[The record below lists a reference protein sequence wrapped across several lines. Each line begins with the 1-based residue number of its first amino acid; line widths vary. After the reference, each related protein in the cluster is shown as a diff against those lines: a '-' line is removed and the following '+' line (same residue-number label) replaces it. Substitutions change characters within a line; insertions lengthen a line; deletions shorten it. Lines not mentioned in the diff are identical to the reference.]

1 MALPIVRS
9 RPALSAQVAAVALLA
24 GGVGVGVA
32 SFLPAYLGGIS
43 LASQP
48 DQAMGHAVPLAG
60 FALATV
66 LAVLARPPA
75 GSGRPALGLPGVLGL
90 GVAAVDLGLIVT
102 DLGQAAAGTTA
113 GDGLVLTMLSWAL
126 CAAGSL
132 LALHPSLLR
141 GERRA
146 ARRPGRADVVGALLV
161 AVVGFAVAGLFAPAW
176 DRYVVDLQALHRVTV
191 VTAGDAFSQPGA
203 MIAGSVMVMV
213 AVAAVAVVGGLLR
226 QAKVAA
232 TLLAGATIVLA
243 GQIASALVQ
252 WRIPLPPA
260 TFGLDPARAAALGLH
275 VQAGFT
281 VSFYLFCVFV
291 ALLGLLALARVAG
304 GERSREL
311 PVTDVPVGWPG
322 SPNAPV
328 WSSAPSGG
336 PAPVTWPA
344 SPAASPPPAPTPPWP
359 APTSDPVAA
368 PGTIWP
374 DRAPAPAANPP
385 APAESAAPA
394 PPLAA
399 PAPPTSAEP
408 PATDPPAD
416 GQAGGAVLGPVP
428 GEAGTAA
435 AGGMASSERP
445 VVPDEQRPPTRRR
458 FTPHY

>member
-24 GGVGVGVA
+24 GGVGVGAA
-32 SFLPAYLGGIS
+32 SFVPAYLGGIS
-43 LASQP
+43 LASQA

-66 LAVLARPPA
+66 LAVLARPAA
-75 GSGRPALGLPGVLGL
+75 GSGRPPLGLPGVLGL

-113 GDGLVLTMLSWAL
+113 GDGLVLTVLSWAL

-191 VTAGDAFSQPGA
+191 VTAGNAFSQPGA
-203 MIAGSVMVMV
+203 MIAGSVIVMV
-213 AVAAVAVVGGLLR
+213 AVAAVAVVGGVLR

-232 TLLAGATIVLA
+232 TLLAGAAIVLA

-252 WRIPLPPA
+252 WRIPMPPA

-291 ALLGLLALARVAG
+291 ALLALLALARVAG
-304 GERSREL
+304 DRRPREL
-311 PVTDVPVGWPG
+311 PAADLPADLPAGWPAGWPG
-322 SPNAPV
+322 SPDAPV
-328 WSSAPSGG
+328 RGSAPSGG
-336 PAPVTWPA
+336 PVPFTWPV
-344 SPAASPPPAPTPPWP
+344 SPAPPPPSPWP
-359 APTSDPVAA
+359 APTSEPVAA
-368 PGTIWP
+368 PGTVWR
-374 DRAPAPAANPP
+374 DRAPAPAPAPAPAVDPP
-385 APAESAAPA
+385 APDEV
-394 PPLAA
+394 
-399 PAPPTSAEP
+399 
-408 PATDPPAD
+408 
-416 GQAGGAVLGPVP
+416 AVVGPEP
-428 GEAGTAA
+428 GEGGTPAV
-435 AGGMASSERP
+435 GGTTSPGQPGAPEEEP
-445 VVPDEQRPPTRRR
+445 PPTRRR